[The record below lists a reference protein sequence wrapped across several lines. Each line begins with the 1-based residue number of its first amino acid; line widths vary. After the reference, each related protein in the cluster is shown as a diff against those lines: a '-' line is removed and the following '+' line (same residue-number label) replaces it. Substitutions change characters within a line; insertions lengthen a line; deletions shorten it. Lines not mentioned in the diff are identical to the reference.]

1 MVNTQ
6 WWIQF
11 KLNLLFAYIQECQSL
26 EKNKSPTLFFSFL
39 RFFKGLEHENQPT
52 AESLPSFFSFFF
64 FFGGGGGGGGLK
76 CFLQLFPDLHCSD
89 IALNRLTLDN
99 KTTHTPPSSPPFKV
113 GCLLFFTGSTNNN
126 TSLSGGDGGGKA

>member
-1 MVNTQ
+1 MKINQ
-6 WWIQF
+6 LQ
-11 KLNLLFAYIQECQSL
+11 NLF
-26 EKNKSPTLFFSFL
+26 PLFFFL
-39 RFFKGLEHENQPT
+39 
-52 AESLPSFFSFFF
+52 FFF
-64 FFGGGGGGGGLK
+64 FWEGGGGLK

-113 GCLLFFTGSTNNN
+113 GSLLFFTGSTNNN

>member
-1 MVNTQ
+1 MKINQ
-6 WWIQF
+6 LQ
-11 KLNLLFAYIQECQSL
+11 NLF
-26 EKNKSPTLFFSFL
+26 PLFFFL
-39 RFFKGLEHENQPT
+39 
-52 AESLPSFFSFFF
+52 FF
-64 FFGGGGGGGGLK
+64 FFGREGGGLK

-99 KTTHTPPSSPPFKV
+99 KTTHTPLSSPPFKV